1 METTLVLSQGGFPPM
16 SARGCI
22 QELIPISQGQFKRTV
37 NGDLIFIGMQGK
49 KYKTTISCQDAT
61 VLATDDL
68 IPGSIIQVSCIQPLW
83 QKVVDGKATLERPP
97 VLGSISVVDEN
108 KQLINFLHCGENH
121 IEIDTTEV
129 AYVSYRPILT
139 MRIISYS
146 LKTNEWGVK
155 SGWSLQLEEV

>member
-1 METTLVLSQGGFPPM
+1 METALVLSRGGLPPK

-37 NGDLIFIGMQGK
+37 NGDLIFMGMREK
-49 KYKTTISCQDAT
+49 KYKTTISCQDTT
-61 VLATDDL
+61 VIATDDL

-83 QKVVDGKATLERPP
+83 QKIIGGKATLERQP
-97 VLGSISVVDEN
+97 VVGSISIVDEN
-108 KQLINFLHCGENH
+108 KNPVHLVRCENNN
-121 IEIDTTEV
+121 IEIATIEA
-129 AYVSYRPILT
+129 AYISYRPILT

-155 SGWSLQLEEV
+155 SGWRLELEEI

>member
-1 METTLVLSQGGFPPM
+1 METTLVLSRGGLPPM

-22 QELIPISQGQFKRTV
+22 QELTPISQGQFKRTV
-37 NGDLIFIGMQGK
+37 NGGLIFMGMQEK

-68 IPGSIIQVSCIQPLW
+68 IPGAIIQVSCIQPLW
-83 QKVVDGKATLERPP
+83 QKIIGGKTTLERQP

-108 KQLINFLHCGENH
+108 KNPIHLVRCEESI
-121 IEIDTTEV
+121 IEIATTQT

-155 SGWSLQLEEV
+155 SGWSLELEEV